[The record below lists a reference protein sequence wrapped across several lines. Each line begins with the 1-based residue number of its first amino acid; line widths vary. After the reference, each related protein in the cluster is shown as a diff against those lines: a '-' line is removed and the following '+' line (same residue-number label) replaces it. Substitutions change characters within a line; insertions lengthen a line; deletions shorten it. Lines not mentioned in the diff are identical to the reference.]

1 MIEFKIYNNEL
12 KEVAEEESVVR
23 ACKKAKD
30 INGFVGVVQVL
41 RDKENYGKIKEII
54 QGETLE
60 YLASKAS
67 KNTLKK
73 EQATKEKIMTLCC
86 ICGCK
91 IDLAEV
97 RLTEDTGEPICDNCH
112 DIYTYI

>member
-1 MIEFKIYNNEL
+1 MVEFKIYNNEL
-12 KEVAEEESVVR
+12 KEISEEESVVR

-41 RDKENYGKIKEII
+41 RGRENYGKIKEII

-67 KNTLKK
+67 KNTLKE
-73 EQATKEKIMTLCC
+73 EQSNEGKVIVFCC
-86 ICGCK
+86 ICNCEL
-91 IDLAEV
+91 DLAET

>member
-12 KEVAEEESVVR
+12 KEVGEEESIVR

-54 QGETLE
+54 QGKKLE
-60 YLASKAS
+60 YLACKAS
-67 KNTLKK
+67 KNTS
-73 EQATKEKIMTLCC
+73 KEKHPTEEIKVFCC
-86 ICGCK
+86 ICSCE
-91 IDLAEV
+91 IDLTEA
-97 RLTEDTGEPICDNCH
+97 RLTEDSGEPICDNCNVN
-112 DIYTYI
+112 YTC

>member
-1 MIEFKIYNNEL
+1 MVEFKIYNNEL
-12 KEVAEEESVVR
+12 KEISEEESVIR

-41 RDKENYGKIKEII
+41 RGRENYGKIKEII

-73 EQATKEKIMTLCC
+73 EQTTEEIMVFCC
-86 ICGCK
+86 ICNCE
-91 IDLAEV
+91 LNLTEA
-97 RLTEDTGEPICDNCH
+97 RLTKDTGEPICDDCH
-112 DIYTYI
+112 DNYTYI

>member
-41 RDKENYGKIKEII
+41 RDKENYGKIKEVI

-67 KNTLKK
+67 KNTLK
-73 EQATKEKIMTLCC
+73 ERQSTEEIMVFCC
-86 ICGCK
+86 ICNCEV
-91 IDLAEV
+91 DLTEA
-97 RLTEDTGEPICDNCH
+97 RLTEDTGEPICDDCH
-112 DIYTYI
+112 DNYTYI